1 MAEQR
6 RLLTVSNR
14 GPVEFHFETGEDDE
28 DGDEPGKLVAVPGS
42 GGLATALSRAA
53 ALYPMTWLSNALTP
67 GDRLVASGEFV
78 LGEDALPAHF
88 VTTDPDHYD
97 LFYGTFS
104 NEVLWFLQH
113 GQPWPDELEPAAIA
127 DSWQNGYTPINQAIA
142 DAVITEIDS
151 GEYRAVMLHDY
162 HFYLLP
168 EMVRESRPGVYLQ
181 HFIHIPWPGPAEWS
195 RLDAALMASICQGLL
210 GNDSLV
216 FQTRDSQ
223 VNFLATCEKFLPDAT
238 VDREAGS
245 VSLAGAGR
253 RKTRVW
259 ANGISAELEAE
270 AESTEFSEYRY
281 LLGPNPGEKTIIRVD
296 RLDPTKN
303 VIRGFEA
310 YECLLEDHPEL
321 LGKVNF
327 LALLV
332 PSKAEIE
339 SYRRYQDETHAQID
353 AINAR
358 FSRRHWQPIQV
369 FYENNRT
376 QALAAMSL
384 YDVMLVNS
392 LADGMNLVAKEGPTL
407 NRRDGVLVL
416 SKTAGAYADLGAGSI
431 GIDPE
436 DVQETA
442 NALYLALT
450 MAPDERRE
458 RARQLREAV
467 REHDLGAWLRALID
481 DIDQSSPLL

>member
-1 MAEQR
+1 M
-6 RLLTVSNR
+6 
-14 GPVEFHFETGEDDE
+14 
-28 DGDEPGKLVAVPGS
+28 
-42 GGLATALSRAA
+42 
-53 ALYPMTWLSNALTP
+53 
-67 GDRLVASGEFV
+67 
-78 LGEDALPAHF
+78 
-88 VTTDPDHYD
+88 
-97 LFYGTFS
+97 
-104 NEVLWFLQH
+104 
-113 GQPWPDELEPAAIA
+113 
-127 DSWQNGYTPINQAIA
+127 
-142 DAVITEIDS
+142 
-151 GEYRAVMLHDY
+151 
-162 HFYLLP
+162 
-168 EMVRESRPGVYLQ
+168 
-181 HFIHIPWPGPAEWS
+181 
-195 RLDAALMASICQGLL
+195 
-210 GNDSLV
+210 
-216 FQTRDSQ
+216 
-223 VNFLATCEKFLPDAT
+223 
-238 VDREAGS
+238 
-245 VSLAGAGR
+245 
-253 RKTRVW
+253 
-259 ANGISAELEAE
+259 
-270 AESTEFSEYRY
+270 
-281 LLGPNPGEKTIIRVD
+281 
-296 RLDPTKN
+296 
-303 VIRGFEA
+303 IRGFEA

-339 SYRRYQDETHAQID
+339 SYRRYQGETHAQID

-481 DIDQSSPLL
+481 DIDQNSPLL